1 MLELVV
7 ALGVLAVAGVYLTAA
22 LALPYGTTARP
33 GPGFFPTLVGVFAC
47 VVGAGMTVA
56 AFRAPMRARSAH
68 TATPET
74 AQRTRLLST
83 AVVLVAFCALMPRLG
98 YPIVAFGFVTVL
110 LQRLGSSWRAA
121 GIIGVLA
128 AVVSFYVFGVLL
140 DVPLPRGPWSS

>member
-1 MLELVV
+1 VS
-7 ALGVLAVAGVYLTAA
+7 
-22 LALPYGTTARP
+22 
-33 GPGFFPTLVGVFAC
+33 
-47 VVGAGMTVA
+47 TV
-56 AFRAPMRARSAH
+56 
-68 TATPET
+68 
-74 AQRTRLLST
+74 
-83 AVVLVAFCALMPRLG
+83 VVLVAFCALMPWLG